1 MTTVGTPLRDADHAL
16 ARRDG
21 ALPCLEVLLDDDLL
35 SAELGEAVHITRV
48 RYKPGTSA
56 LAAFVRTRGAADG
69 GWADGAGGAADYGWA
84 LTTAGNVK
92 LLGRAESSDKRGGG
106 VRLVRPAARGT
117 DALIALGGIA
127 DDWVLRKNLR
137 WLGEH
142 GPDLLGVVRH
152 PGPGSGPVPGH
163 RPGAALQA
171 GAAAGAAGADRP
183 RADRDQD
190 QRPARPGHG
199 RPLPR
204 APGGP
209 RRPGAA
215 PAGECRVPPSWH
227 HRHRRVG
234 RRGPDH
240 ERRSRQCPHCRQ
252 RPRPAPS
259 HSGRPRRLRGR
270 PGPGPPAP
278 GAALERQLA
287 ATCTMVAALV
297 PALEAPAAE
306 AAARIRRALRGR
318 LPSAGRAGRT
328 AVLVHGDF
336 SADQV
341 LVSGAEVR
349 LIDFDRSQ
357 AGVPEADLGS
367 FAAAEELRRWSGH
380 PGTGGQAGHLIE
392 GYLQAG
398 GQADPAAVDAWAALR
413 MFATSVEPFRDR
425 TPDWAAV
432 TDRHIARA
440 LELVR

>member
-16 ARRDG
+16 ARRDR
-21 ALPCLEVLLDDDLL
+21 ALPCLEVLLDDDFL

-56 LAAFVRTRGAADG
+56 LAAFVRTRGAADYG
-69 GWADGAGGAADYGWA
+69 AGRGADGGAADYGWA

-92 LLGRAESSDKRGGG
+92 LLGRADSSDKRGGG
-106 VRLVRPAARGT
+106 VRLVRPAAPGT

-142 GPDLLGVVRH
+142 GPELLGVVRH
-152 PGPGSGPVPGH
+152 PGPGPGLATARVLRYKPERRLVLLERTARGPIVTKTSALPVPDTAGRFHARLADHGVPVLPLLANAACLRHGTTATAAWGDGDLTASADPASARTAGSALARLHRIPADPANSGP
-163 RPGAALQA
+163 A
-171 GAAAGAAGADRP
+171 
-183 RADRDQD
+183 
-190 QRPARPGHG
+190 
-199 RPLPR
+199 
-204 APGGP
+204 
-209 RRPGAA
+209 
-215 PAGECRVPPSWH
+215 
-227 HRHRRVG
+227 
-234 RRGPDH
+234 
-240 ERRSRQCPHCRQ
+240 
-252 RPRPAPS
+252 
-259 HSGRPRRLRGR
+259 
-270 PGPGPPAP
+270 PAP

-287 ATCTMVAALV
+287 ATWTMVAALV

-318 LPSAGRAGRT
+318 RPSAGRAGRT

-367 FAAAEELRRWSGH
+367 FAAVEELRRWSGH

-432 TDRHIARA
+432 TGRHIARA